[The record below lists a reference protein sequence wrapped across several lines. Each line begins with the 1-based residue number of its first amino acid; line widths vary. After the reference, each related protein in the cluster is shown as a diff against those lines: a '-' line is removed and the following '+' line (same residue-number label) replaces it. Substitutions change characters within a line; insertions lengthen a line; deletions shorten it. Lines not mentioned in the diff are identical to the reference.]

1 VARSLNTVVQAEG
14 QIALAC
20 LYAEQRNLLL
30 MKHKEG
36 VRVSDL
42 AREYGVTRAT
52 IYKYLAEKVA

>member
-1 VARSLNTVVQAEG
+1 
-14 QIALAC
+14 
-20 LYAEQRNLLL
+20 
-30 MKHKEG
+30 